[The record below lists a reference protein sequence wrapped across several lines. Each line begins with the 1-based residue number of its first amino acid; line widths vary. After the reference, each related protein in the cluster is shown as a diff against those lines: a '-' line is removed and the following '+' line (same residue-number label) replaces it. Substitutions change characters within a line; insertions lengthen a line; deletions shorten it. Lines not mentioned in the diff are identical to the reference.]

1 MDASDGKPGGGGP
14 DDAGVPER
22 NWAGNVR
29 YAAARRHRPAGLDEL
44 RRLVAGSDRI
54 RAVGSGHSFNRLGD
68 TAGDLVSLAGLPQT
82 VEVDRER
89 ATVTVAAAMRY
100 GDLATRLH
108 AAGFALPTMASLP
121 HISVAGAV
129 ATATHGSGDGIGNLA
144 TAVSALELVTAD
156 GDLLTVRRDADGD
169 RFAGMVVA
177 LGALGVVT
185 RLTLDV
191 VPAFE
196 VRQYVRLGLP
206 RAALDEAFAS
216 AYSVSLFTDWR
227 AGADGRIGQVWR
239 KQLADAPPPPAD
251 WLGTTAAAGPV
262 HPVPGMPARN
272 CTAQLGEPGPWHERL
287 PHFQLGFTPS
297 SGDEL
302 QSEYHLPRAA
312 AAGALA
318 ALDPL
323 ADRIAAVL
331 QICELRTVAA
341 DELWLSPQHGRD
353 SLAVHFTWIGDGDAV
368 APVLAEV
375 ERALAP
381 FTPRPHWG
389 KVFTVEPAAVAAA
402 YPRFAD
408 FAALAR
414 ELDPAGKFRT
424 DLLDRYLPR

>member
-1 MDASDGKPGGGGP
+1 MDASDRESG
-14 DDAGVPER
+14 AGVPER

-29 YAAARRHRPAGLDEL
+29 YSAARRHRPTGLDEL
-44 RRLVAGSDRI
+44 RRLVTGSDRL
-54 RAVGSGHSFNRLGD
+54 RAVGTGHSFNRLGD
-68 TAGDLVSLAGLPQT
+68 TGGDLVSLAGLPPT

-89 ATVTVAAAMRY
+89 STVTVAAAVRY

-108 AAGFALPTMASLP
+108 AAGYALPTMASLP

-129 ATATHGSGDGIGNLA
+129 ATATHGSGVGIGNLA
-144 TAVSALELVTAD
+144 SAVSALELVTAD

-169 RFAGMVVA
+169 RFAGMVVS

-185 RLTLDV
+185 RVTLDV
-191 VPAFE
+191 VPDFE

-227 AGADGRIGQVWR
+227 GDRIDQVWR

-287 PHFQLGFTPS
+287 PHFRLGFTPS

-331 QICELRTVAA
+331 QVCELRTIAA
-341 DELWLSPQHGRD
+341 DELWLSPQYRRD
-353 SLAVHFTWIGDGDAV
+353 SLAVHFTWIGDADAV

-381 FTPRPHWG
+381 FAPRPHWG
-389 KVFTVEPAAVAAA
+389 KVFTLDPAAVAAA
-402 YPRFAD
+402 YPRHAD
-408 FAALAR
+408 FLALAR
-414 ELDPAGKFRT
+414 ELDPMGKFRT
-424 DLLDRYLPR
+424 DL